1 MNGVRRLII
10 WRGLALLFALAVL
23 VYSLVR
29 AHYLVATVAVP
40 LCVWLFLTNFYAQLR
55 IYRELEEF
63 AEAAK
68 YRDFTRVFRTKGMP
82 RELRP
87 MYETFNNVNA
97 ILRKISS
104 DREVQYQYL
113 QQILDVVDTGIIS
126 YDKESGQVIWMN
138 KAFRELF
145 GIPHLSHFSA
155 LNKRNAELYRH
166 TVDLAIGNAS
176 LYTLPAVSGKLK
188 VLLYAR
194 DFQTAAGSYRLVT
207 YQNVN
212 EAIDETESK
221 AWQKLLR
228 VLTHE
233 IMNSIAPISS
243 LADTLK
249 QRLEQM
255 PQREELEDIRIGVDT
270 IRGRSKG
277 LLKFAGTYR
286 SLNKVERLTLTR
298 VRVAD
303 MFENLYQLMEPTL
316 VQKQIELDIILQDTQ
331 LRLELDEDLIQ
342 QVLINLLM
350 NAIDAV
356 ADTASPYI
364 SLSALEKNDRTYIKV
379 QDNGKG
385 IPADLLEH
393 IFIPFFTTRKNGS
406 GIGLTLSKQIMLLHN
421 GNIQVDSEVGQG
433 SIFTLVFWPV
443 TPQ

>member
-1 MNGVRRLII
+1 
-10 WRGLALLFALAVL
+10 
-23 VYSLVR
+23 
-29 AHYLVATVAVP
+29 
-40 LCVWLFLTNFYAQLR
+40 
-55 IYRELEEF
+55 
-63 AEAAK
+63 
-68 YRDFTRVFRTKGMP
+68 
-82 RELRP
+82 
-87 MYETFNNVNA
+87 
-97 ILRKISS
+97 
-104 DREVQYQYL
+104 
-113 QQILDVVDTGIIS
+113 
-126 YDKESGQVIWMN
+126 
-138 KAFRELF
+138 
-145 GIPHLSHFSA
+145 
-155 LNKRNAELYRH
+155 
-166 TVDLAIGNAS
+166 S

-385 IPADLLEH
+385 IPADLLE
-393 IFIPFFTTRKNGS
+393 
-406 GIGLTLSKQIMLLHN
+406 
-421 GNIQVDSEVGQG
+421 
-433 SIFTLVFWPV
+433 
-443 TPQ
+443 